1 MTVEFL
7 ETLTTDLFEYKH
19 LVSLCLVIENSCL
32 DYSALHIG
40 STHLESALVLDQ
52 QHFAELHGLT
62 FGLRKSLNENLV
74 ASLNFELLACNIYNC
89 VHKNKTN
96 I

>member
-1 MTVEFL
+1 MTIELL
-7 ETLTTDLFEYKH
+7 EALATDLLEYKH
-19 LVSLCLVIENSCL
+19 LVSLYLVIEDSSL
-32 DYSALHIG
+32 DNSALHIG
-40 STHLESALVLDQ
+40 STHFESALVLDQ
-52 QHFAELHGLT
+52 QHFAELHDLA
-62 FGLRKSLNENLV
+62 FGLGKSLNENLV